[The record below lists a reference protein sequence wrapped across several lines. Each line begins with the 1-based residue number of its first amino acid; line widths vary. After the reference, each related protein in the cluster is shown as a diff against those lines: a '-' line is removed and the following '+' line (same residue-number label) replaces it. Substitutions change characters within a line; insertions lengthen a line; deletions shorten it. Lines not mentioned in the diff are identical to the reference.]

1 MMKEMIT
8 KEGLEALMQK
18 LDYLKKVRRIEI
30 AESLKYATEL
40 GDLPENAEYDAALME
55 YDEIEYQIAKL
66 EYILN
71 NHIIMESKTYKV
83 KFDDGEI
90 EEFKLVG
97 PNEVDIFENK
107 ISPSSMM
114 GMELMNSKI
123 GDYRQYEVD
132 GYISKFKVLDIV

>member
-90 EEFKLVG
+90 EELINLLMEHDQKLKL
-97 PNEVDIFENK
+97 EKLAE
-107 ISPSSMM
+107 
-114 GMELMNSKI
+114 I
-123 GDYRQYEVD
+123 G
-132 GYISKFKVLDIV
+132 

>member
-8 KEGLEALMQK
+8 KEGLEALKEK

-30 AESLKYATEL
+30 AESLKYATDL

-71 NHIIMESKTYKV
+71 NHVIMESKTYKV
-83 KFDDGEI
+83 KFDD
-90 EEFKLVG
+90 
-97 PNEVDIFENK
+97 
-107 ISPSSMM
+107 
-114 GMELMNSKI
+114 
-123 GDYRQYEVD
+123 
-132 GYISKFKVLDIV
+132 

>member
-8 KEGLEALMQK
+8 KEGLKALEEK
-18 LDYLKKVRRIEI
+18 LDYLKKVRRKEI

-66 EYILN
+66 EHILN

-97 PNEVDIFENK
+97 QNEVDVFNNK
-107 ISPSSMM
+107 ISPNSMM
-114 GMELMNSKI
+114 GMELINSKI

-132 GYISKFKVLDIV
+132 GYISKFEVLDIV

>member
-97 PNEVDIFENK
+97 QNEVDVFENK

-123 GDYRQYEVD
+123 GDYKQYEIN
-132 GYISKFKVLDIV
+132 GYISKFEVLDIV

>member
-97 PNEVDIFENK
+97 QNEVDIFENK

-114 GMELMNSKI
+114 GMELINSKI

-132 GYISKFKVLDIV
+132 GYISRFEVLDIV

>member
-1 MMKEMIT
+1 
-8 KEGLEALMQK
+8 
-18 LDYLKKVRRIEI
+18 
-30 AESLKYATEL
+30 
-40 GDLPENAEYDAALME
+40 
-55 YDEIEYQIAKL
+55 
-66 EYILN
+66 
-71 NHIIMESKTYKV
+71 MESKTYKV

-97 PNEVDIFENK
+97 QNEVDIFENK

-132 GYISKFKVLDIV
+132 GYISKFEVLDIV

>member
-1 MMKEMIT
+1 MMNEMIT
-8 KEGLEALMQK
+8 KEGLEALKEK
-18 LDYLKKVRRIEI
+18 LDYLKKVRRKEI

-83 KFDDGEI
+83 RFDDGEI

-97 PNEVDIFENK
+97 QNEVDVFENK

-114 GMELMNSKI
+114 GKELINSKI

-132 GYISKFKVLDIV
+132 GYISKFEVLDIV

>member
-8 KEGLEALMQK
+8 KEGLKALEEK
-18 LDYLKKVRRIEI
+18 LDYLKKVRRKEI

-66 EYILN
+66 EHILN

-97 PNEVDIFENK
+97 QNEVDVFNNK

-114 GMELMNSKI
+114 GMELINSKI

-132 GYISKFKVLDIV
+132 GYISKFEVLDIV

>member
-8 KEGLEALMQK
+8 KEGLKALEEK
-18 LDYLKKVRRIEI
+18 LDYLKKVRRKEI

-97 PNEVDIFENK
+97 QNEVDVFNNK
-107 ISPSSMM
+107 ISPNSMM
-114 GMELMNSKI
+114 GMELINSKI

-132 GYISKFKVLDIV
+132 GYISKFEVLDIV